1 MGVNNAFV
9 AGLLIGVAIGLVA
22 GPLLRWWL
30 AVREWREASREA
42 ELSDELLRRM
52 AEEPRAE
59 PKGARH

>member
-1 MGVNNAFV
+1 MGVNGAFV

-22 GPLLRWWL
+22 GPILRWWL
-30 AVREWREASREA
+30 TVREWREASKEA